1 MLKLEDLVPKKKK
14 KKSIE
19 YLNNSFF
26 KLDKM
31 VKEYFKYIGSN

>member
-1 MLKLEDLVPKKKK
+1 MLKFENLVPKKK

-26 KLDKM
+26 KLDKI
-31 VKEYFKYIGSN
+31 VKEYFKYIESN

>member
-1 MLKLEDLVPKKKK
+1 MLKFEDLVPKK

-26 KLDKM
+26 KLDKI